1 METDWEGRGAKGE
14 AAPSFLNG
22 SANLPSFGQRW
33 EKELLALSLSQATTG
48 RWVQGAPASPAP
60 TMMPRNQGQCRES
73 VALSNSSADPT
84 SSPIPLLLS
93 PPSPTQ
99 PTSACGAR
107 RVPRRCFLLSPVG
120 WTEANRSSAKGGCP
134 SPTSPAWTA
143 AAHELPSFPS
153 PAIPGLLR
161 AESVRMPGHKE
172 F

>member
-93 PPSPTQ
+93 PPQPHPAHFRLRGPEGPTKMLPPEPCGVDRGQQVFSQRWLPKSHQPRLDSCSPRAAQ
-99 PTSACGAR
+99 LSLTSY
-107 RVPRRCFLLSPVG
+107 S
-120 WTEANRSSAKGGCP
+120 W
-134 SPTSPAWTA
+134 A
-143 AAHELPSFPS
+143 AQS
-153 PAIPGLLR
+153 
-161 AESVRMPGHKE
+161 
-172 F
+172 